1 MSDQPIEDL
10 ERRCPRLGSP
20 IPFRYCL
27 ISGEDDGI
35 CWKILDCWWE
45 MFDVEGYLKANM
57 PEAVFNELMSK
68 VDKPVNKIGSI
79 IDIIEKA
86 KKVSRPD

>member
-27 ISGEDDGI
+27 ISGEDDAI

-45 MFDVEGYLKANM
+45 TFDVEGYLKKNM
-57 PEAVFNELMSK
+57 PEAEFNHLMATA
-68 VDKPVNKIGSI
+68 DKPKNKVSSI

-86 KKVSRPD
+86 KKR

>member
-1 MSDQPIEDL
+1 MSEQPIEDL

-27 ISGEDDGI
+27 ISGEDDTI

-45 MFDVEGYLKANM
+45 TFNVESYLKKNM
-57 PEAVFNELMSK
+57 SETEFNHLMARA
-68 VDKPVNKIGSI
+68 DKPKNKIGSI
-79 IDIIEKA
+79 LDIVEKV
-86 KKVSRPD
+86 KKGG